1 MPDPIVI
8 PVAETVIEPKP
19 AASGEPATGAAA
31 DAKADDPLEAPG
43 LKALAAERKRA
54 DEAEARVKAFEAAQ
68 AEADKAKL
76 SDIERAT
83 TDAAEARTEAEAAKA
98 ETLRLRVAVKH
109 GITDEEDVELFLTGK
124 DEATLTRQAEK
135 LAARNAAPGTP
146 KPDPSSGPKK
156 TENLTVSEQAT
167 AAEKAGDK
175 AAAGRLKALQLGAL
189 GK

>member
-1 MPDPIVI
+1 MPDPVVI
-8 PVAETVIEPKP
+8 PVPEPVIEPKP
-19 AASGEPATGAAA
+19 GPAGEPAAEP
-31 DAKADDPLEAPG
+31 KADDPLEAPG

-68 AEADKAKL
+68 AEAEKAKL

-83 TDAAEARTEAEAAKA
+83 TEAAEARTEAEAAKA
-98 ETLRLRVAVKH
+98 ETLRLRIAVKH
-109 GITDEEDVELFLTGK
+109 GISDEEDVELFLTGK

-135 LAARNAAPGTP
+135 LAARNATPGTP

-156 TENLTVSEQAT
+156 TEDLTVSEQAT
-167 AAEKAGDK
+167 AAEKAGDR

-189 GK
+189 ANN

>member
-1 MPDPIVI
+1 M
-8 PVAETVIEPKP
+8 
-19 AASGEPATGAAA
+19 
-31 DAKADDPLEAPG
+31 
-43 LKALAAERKRA
+43 
-54 DEAEARVKAFEAAQ
+54 KAFEAAQ
-68 AEADKAKL
+68 ADADKAKL

-146 KPDPSSGPKK
+146 KPDPSAGPKR
-156 TENLTVSEQAT
+156 TENLTVSEQAA

-189 GK
+189 ANN

>member
-8 PVAETVIEPKP
+8 PTPEPVIESKP
-19 AASGEPATGAAA
+19 APAGEPAAGP
-31 DAKADDPLEAPG
+31 KADEPLEAPG

-54 DEAEARVKAFEAAQ
+54 DEAESRVKAFEAAQ
-68 AEADKAKL
+68 ADAERAKL

-83 TDAAEARTEAEAAKA
+83 TEAAESRAEADAAKA

-135 LAARNAAPGTP
+135 LAARNATPGTP
-146 KPDPSSGPKK
+146 RPDPSAGPKK
-156 TENLTVSEQAT
+156 IDDLTVSEQAT
-167 AAEKAGDK
+167 AAEKAGDR

-189 GK
+189 ANN